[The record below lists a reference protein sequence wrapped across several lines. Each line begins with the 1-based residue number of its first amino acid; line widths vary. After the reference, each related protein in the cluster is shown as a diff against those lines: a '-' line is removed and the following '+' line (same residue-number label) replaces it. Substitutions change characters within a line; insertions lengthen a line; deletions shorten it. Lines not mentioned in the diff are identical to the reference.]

1 MQAKARAWERERG
14 GGNAKERERE
24 RGRERMARIYFTA
37 QGCRNAKN
45 KKTYRT
51 LKSQLYSQCTYVFLS
66 VNLIEG
72 WLVIF
77 GKISLKIRR
86 F

>member
-37 QGCRNAKN
+37 QGCRNAKKT
-45 KKTYRT
+45 KKRT
-51 LKSQLYSQCTYVFLS
+51 ELS
-66 VNLIEG
+66 KVSSI
-72 WLVIF
+72 VSVRMSF
-77 GKISLKIRR
+77 YQ
-86 F
+86 